1 MAASY
6 NSTTIVG
13 NVGRDPDMKY
23 LDNGTALCTFSV
35 AVNSKKK
42 GEQVTEWFKVT
53 TWRQLAEVCNQYVRK
68 GMVIMAT
75 GELTIERYT
84 NKQGE
89 AQATAALSA
98 KEVVFMSR
106 SSDSAGSDDMSE
118 PDMPSAPK
126 TDVPF

>member
-6 NSTTIVG
+6 NSCTIVG
-13 NVGRDPDMKY
+13 NVGRDPEMKY

-42 GEQVTEWFKVT
+42 GGEQVTEWFKVT

-68 GMVIMAT
+68 GMTIMAT

-106 SSDSAGSDDMSE
+106 SSDSSESSESDGL
-118 PDMPSAPK
+118 PMPA